1 MKKSKKVFALLTA
14 AVLAM
19 GMFTGCGD
27 DSSGNSSN
35 TSGGSASSGNA
46 LSGNGSGDEI
56 STSITGSIS
65 LAGSTSMEKLVTM
78 MDEAFMEQYPGVNV
92 SAEFIGSTSGVEAAQ
107 AGRAQIANVSRD
119 LSDEEIASG
128 MVQNV
133 VAIDGIAV
141 VVNNDNTVED
151 LTKEQLAQIYT
162 GEVTNWSEVGGNDS
176 PIVVIGREASSG
188 TREAFE
194 TIVDVEEKCA
204 YSNELDNTGA
214 VMAKVSATEGAIGY
228 VSLDVVDD
236 SIKTLKLEGVEATAE
251 NILNDTYFLSRPFV
265 MATNGTIENQ
275 DETVQAYFQFIQSE
289 MGKTV
294 IENVGLIVPAEE

>member
-19 GMFTGCGD
+19 GMFTGCGN
-27 DSSGNSSN
+27 DSSGDSSN
-35 TSGGSASSGNA
+35 TSEGSASSGNA
-46 LSGNGSGDEI
+46 SSGNGSGDEI

-78 MDEAFMEQYPGVNV
+78 MDEAFMEQYSGVNV

-162 GEVTNWSEVGGNDS
+162 GEVMNWSEVGGNDS

-236 SIKTLKLEGVEATAE
+236 SVKTLKLEGVEATAE

-289 MGKTV
+289 IGKTV
-294 IENVGLIVPAEE
+294 IENVGLIVPTEE

>member
-46 LSGNGSGDEI
+46 SSGNGSGDEI